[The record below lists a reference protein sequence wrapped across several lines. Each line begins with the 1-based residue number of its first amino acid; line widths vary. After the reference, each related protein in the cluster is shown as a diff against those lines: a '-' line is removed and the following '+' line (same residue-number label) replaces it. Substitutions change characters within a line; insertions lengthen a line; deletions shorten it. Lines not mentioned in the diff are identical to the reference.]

1 MLSHRPETGIVWVD
15 AHGDLNTPGTS
26 PSGNVSSKAV
36 NPLTKDSHLWLLIQG
51 ISMGCL

>member
-26 PSGNVSSKAV
+26 PSGNCCVDV
-36 NPLTKDSHLWLLIQG
+36 EFG
-51 ISMGCL
+51 